1 MLHESEARSASSV
14 EERREEIRS
23 GVVALSAHG
32 NVRQDR
38 AALRSEFKKAGLLV
52 KYEEIRGRT
61 KLLEIPIEEI
71 QSMLEVYRAD
81 RKAASD
87 RLEQMAAAARIE
99 APVAEIVIE
108 AAAEETGVQLL
119 ESEQAPARFIEDEA
133 EASAPIEMPE
143 ESVVVAEVVTV
154 ASIEQPA
161 PTPSRPSIQD
171 AVRSLAIAA
180 LASRTQNGGGGKP
193 PSAPPKKEQPPEE
206 MVTCTA
212 KGCQTH
218 QIRLVDAFVPPIFP
232 VQQKLGIGDR
242 DPTREELISVAGCQ
256 LASRDTSYRWFPL
269 LEAIK
274 AMAAK
279 AKAESEANINKII
292 EGGGKIGG
300 LFREAKIAGRTDS
313 NAPKRQD
320 PPKAA
325 PQVQAPAKPRDD
337 GRKLEGFGGLDA
349 AFKKAREVT
358 PGMVQ
363 SEKSGGSK
371 SKRDRQADKAK
382 GKKK

>member
-14 EERREEIRS
+14 EERREQIRS

-32 NVRQDR
+32 NVLQDR
-38 AALRSEFKKAGLLV
+38 GELRKEFKDAGLLA
-52 KYEEIRGRT
+52 KYEETHGKT
-61 KLLEIPIEEI
+61 KLLEIPIEEV
-71 QSMLEVYRAD
+71 QTAVERYRAD

-87 RLEQMAAAARIE
+87 RLEQMAAAAQVE
-99 APVAEIVIE
+99 APVAKIVIE
-108 AAAEETGVQLL
+108 VEVTAVQLVV
-119 ESEQAPARFIEDEA
+119 
-133 EASAPIEMPE
+133 E
-143 ESVVVAEVVTV
+143 EPVVVAQVAVVV
-154 ASIEQPA
+154 ASVEQQPA
-161 PTPSRPSIQD
+161 PTRPSVMD
-171 AVRSLAIAA
+171 AVRSLASQA
-180 LASRTQNGGGGKP
+180 LASRTSNGGGGSP
-193 PSAPPKKEQPPEE
+193 PPAPPKKEQPPEE

-218 QIRLVDAFVPPIFP
+218 QIRLVDAFVPPAFIVGQRLGTGEKIFS
-232 VQQKLGIGDR
+232 
-242 DPTREELISVAGCQ
+242 REELISVAGCGM
-256 LASRDTSYRWFPL
+256 ARRDTSYNWFRL
-269 LEAIK
+269 VDAMR

-279 AKAESEANINKII
+279 AQAEANASVQKII
-292 EGGGKIGG
+292 ELGGKTGNI
-300 LFREAKIAGRTDS
+300 FR
-313 NAPKRQD
+313 NAEVRGAFKPGAQKRVE

-363 SEKSGGSK
+363 TEKAGSK
-371 SKRDRQADKAK
+371 SKRDRQDDKAK